1 MRSKRSLW
9 FITMVLFLGAIL
21 GTVLGQVINL
31 TLPDGVVKK
40 FFMNGPNL
48 GFAPFTLDVVLFS
61 LTLGL
66 TFKFNVVGGIG
77 IFVAVYLLRWV
88 LN

>member
-1 MRSKRSLW
+1 VRSKRSLW

-31 TLPDGVVKK
+31 MLSDGVVKK
-40 FFMNGPNL
+40 FFMNGPEL
-48 GFAPFTLDVVLFS
+48 GFAPFKLDVVLFS
-61 LTLGL
+61 LTLGF